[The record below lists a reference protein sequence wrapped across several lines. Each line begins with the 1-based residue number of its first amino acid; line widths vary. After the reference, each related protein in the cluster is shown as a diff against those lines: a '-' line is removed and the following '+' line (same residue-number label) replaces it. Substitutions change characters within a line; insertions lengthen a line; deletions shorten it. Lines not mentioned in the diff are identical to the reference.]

1 MTLRP
6 VGKDNNLRGP
16 KGSPEMGT
24 PADEAGP
31 QAGAAIARHASN
43 SLVRG
48 PCLSVIMPVYNEEE
62 TVGKII
68 EAVLMQAL
76 VAELICVDDCS
87 EDGTARILE
96 KCSGVDPRL
105 KVLRHSVNRG
115 KGAAL
120 RTGIAEAT
128 AAIVV
133 IQDADLEYDPEEY
146 PILIAPIVEER
157 ADVVFGSRF
166 IGSQEHRVLY
176 FWHSLGNRL
185 LTFISNIFTNLN
197 LTDME
202 TGYKA
207 FRREI
212 VQSIKIEEERFGFE
226 PEITAKVA
234 RMNVRVYE
242 VAISYHGRTYAE
254 GKKIR
259 GRDGLWAM
267 WCILKYNLLP

>member
-1 MTLRP
+1 MTFDLH
-6 VGKDNNLRGP
+6 
-16 KGSPEMGT
+16 T
-24 PADEAGP
+24 
-31 QAGAAIARHASN
+31 
-43 SLVRG
+43 
-48 PCLSVIMPVYNEEE
+48 PCLSVIIPVYNEERTIGQLLE
-62 TVGKII
+62 V
-68 EAVLMQAL
+68 VLKQSL

-87 EDGTARILE
+87 QDGTVTAMERCAATDPRVRIL
-96 KCSGVDPRL
+96 
-105 KVLRHSVNRG
+105 RHTVNRG

-128 AAIVV
+128 APIVI

-146 PILIAPIVEER
+146 PRLIAPIVEGR

-166 IGSQEHRVLY
+166 VGSEEHRVLY
-176 FWHSLGNRL
+176 FWHSIGNRF
-185 LTFISNIFTNLN
+185 LTLASNMFTNLN

-202 TGYKA
+202 TCYKT

-212 VQSIKIEEERFGFE
+212 IQSVKIEEDRFGFE

-234 RMNVRVYE
+234 RMNARIYE

-259 GRDGLWAM
+259 SSDGFRAM
-267 WCILKYNLLP
+267 WCIVKYNVFR